1 MTTPAAVHDIVEEYL
16 GFRRKL
22 GFELRIE
29 GQELRGFAR
38 FAHEVG
44 HTGPVTTQLA
54 VRWATLPAEADRLY
68 HARRLDMVRRLAR
81 HRVLVDPATEVPPEG
96 LLGPSYRRRPPH
108 IYSDQEVASLLRAA
122 AGLGPTGGLRP
133 QTYTTLFGLLAATGM
148 RVAEALALRHRDV
161 DLDASLITI
170 LSGKFRRARLV
181 PLHPSAAEAL
191 RGYVDRRDRYR
202 FRRVVSSNA
211 FFLTEFGT
219 ALKYHKVLL
228 TFLRLRDRLGWTT
241 GRHGRPPRIHDLR
254 HRFVACR
261 LSRWYEEGVSVDHRM
276 GSLSTYL
283 GHVKVS
289 DTYWYLTAVPEL
301 LALPAARFEQA
312 VRTPRE
318 GL

>member
-1 MTTPAAVHDIVEEYL
+1 MTPAGTVHDIVEEYL
-16 GFRRKL
+16 DFRRRL

-29 GQELRGFAR
+29 GQELRRFAR
-38 FAHEVG
+38 FARDIG
-44 HTGPVTTQLA
+44 DTGPLTTQLA
-54 VRWATLPAEADRLY
+54 VRWATLPTEADRLY

-81 HRVLVDPATEVPPEG
+81 YRVLVDPATEVPPNG

-108 IYSDQEVASLLRAA
+108 IYSDQEVAALLRAA
-122 AGLGPTGGLRP
+122 ACLGPTGRLRP

-148 RVAEALALRHRDV
+148 RVSEGLALRRRNV
-161 DLDASLITI
+161 DLDAGLITV
-170 LSGKFRRARLV
+170 LAGKFRRARLV
-181 PLHPSAAEAL
+181 PLHPSAVQAL
-191 RGYVDRRDRYR
+191 RGYVERRDGYR
-202 FRRVVSSNA
+202 FRRAVSSDA

-228 TFLRLRDRLGWTT
+228 TFLRLREQLGWTT

-261 LSRWYEEGVSVDHRM
+261 LSRWYQEGVSVDHRM
-276 GSLSTYL
+276 GALSTYL

-301 LALPAARFEQA
+301 LAWPAARFEQA
-312 VRTPRE
+312 VRTPQE
-318 GL
+318 GR